1 MILNPAQVPD
11 SPLARRN
18 PTVKLAVL
26 FVASVA
32 LLFVLDPVTPAVIYL
47 AGFIGAAVGGR
58 IPLRTLLAVQLPFFA
73 FAAGVLTI
81 NVLSRPGT
89 VLWEEGPVRLTVE
102 GLVVGAALAGRTLAI
117 GILSVGFL
125 LTTDSLAL
133 MTSLHQNARL
143 GARPSYAL
151 MAGHRL
157 LQQLPGEWAA
167 IRAAQSVRA
176 PLRRDGTRRQGT
188 VRQGTVR
195 HGPGAFGRAGFALLV
210 QSIRRGERMAQ
221 SLESRGLGLTP
232 RTVWRPV
239 HVTSVDLAFGA
250 AVLTGLATV
259 IGVAGALGLLRG
271 PGALF

>member
-1 MILNPAQVPD
+1 MSVATAPVRD

-32 LLFVLDPVTPAVIYL
+32 LLFVLDPVTPSIVYL
-47 AGFIGAAVGGR
+47 VGLIGVTVGGR
-58 IPLRTLLAVQLPFFA
+58 LPLRAVLTAQLPFLA
-73 FAAGVLTI
+73 FALGVFSI

-89 VLWEEGPVRLTVE
+89 VLWQEGPLRVTVE
-102 GLVVGAALAGRTLAI
+102 GLVVGAALAARTLAI
-117 GILSVGFL
+117 GILSIGYV

-151 MAGHRL
+151 MAGYRL

-167 IRAAQSVRA
+167 IRAAQAVRA
-176 PLRRDGTRRQGT
+176 PLRRDGTVRR
-188 VRQGTVR
+188 
-195 HGPGAFGRAGFALLV
+195 GAASFGRAAFALLV
-210 QSIRRGERMAQ
+210 LAIRRGERMAQ
-221 SLESRGLGLTP
+221 SLESRGLGLQP
-232 RTVWRPV
+232 RTVWHPV
-239 HVTSVDLAFGA
+239 RIGPIDAVFGV
-250 AVLTGLATV
+250 AVVTGLGILIAA
-259 IGVAGALGLLRG
+259 AGLSGLLSG

>member
-1 MILNPAQVPD
+1 MILNPAQVTD

-26 FVASVA
+26 FLASVA

-47 AGFIGAAVGGR
+47 AGFVGAAVGGR
-58 IPLRTLLAVQLPFFA
+58 IPLRTLLAVQVPFFA
-73 FAAGVLTI
+73 FAAGVFMI

-176 PLRRDGTRRQGT
+176 PVRRDGSVRR
-188 VRQGTVR
+188 
-195 HGPGAFGRAGFALLV
+195 GPAPLGPLSFGRPGFALLV

-239 HVTSVDLAFGA
+239 RVTAVDLAFGA
-250 AVLTGLATV
+250 AVLAGLATV
-259 IGVAGALGLLRG
+259 VGVAGALGLLRG

>member
-1 MILNPAQVPD
+1 MSVATAPVRD

-32 LLFVLDPVTPAVIYL
+32 LLFVLDPVTPSIVYL
-47 AGFIGAAVGGR
+47 VGLIGVTVGGR
-58 IPLRTLLAVQLPFFA
+58 LLLRAVLTAQLPFLA
-73 FAAGVLTI
+73 FALGVFSI

-89 VLWEEGPVRLTVE
+89 VLWQEGPLRVTVE
-102 GLVVGAALAGRTLAI
+102 GLVVGAALAARTLAI
-117 GILSVGFL
+117 GILSIGFV

-151 MAGHRL
+151 MAGYRL

-167 IRAAQSVRA
+167 IRAAQAVRA
-176 PLRRDGTRRQGT
+176 PLRRDDT
-188 VRQGTVR
+188 VRR
-195 HGPGAFGRAGFALLV
+195 GAASFGRAAFALLV
-210 QSIRRGERMAQ
+210 LAIRRGERMAQ
-221 SLESRGLGLTP
+221 SLESRGLGLEP
-232 RTVWRPV
+232 RTVWHPV
-239 HVTSVDLAFGA
+239 RIGPIDVVFGV
-250 AVLTGLATV
+250 AVVTGLGILIAA
-259 IGVAGALGLLRG
+259 AGLSGLLSG